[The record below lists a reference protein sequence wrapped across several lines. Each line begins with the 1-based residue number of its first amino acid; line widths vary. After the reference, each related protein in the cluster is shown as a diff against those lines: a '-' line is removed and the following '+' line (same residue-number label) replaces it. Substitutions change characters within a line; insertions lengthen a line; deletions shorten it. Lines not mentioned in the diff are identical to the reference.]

1 MKSEER
7 RVKNSSALLIIKFK
21 VQSSMFKV
29 ESSMLKVQS
38 SKFKVQSNKS
48 AEQISQKVFRLM
60 IGLAVLVFGLFYLI
74 GYDLPFDENPDFNAP
89 LFTDVLI
96 FLMWLFLIG
105 GIGLAVYSMV
115 KDYRSS
121 KSEAV
126 VNGVPVRRIF
136 RITWLTLLA
145 VLILT
150 FLLGGSDPML
160 INGENYADW
169 LWLKLSDMFV
179 ITSLLMLLA
188 GIGAVCFGATRY
200 IRKKQ

>member
-7 RVKNSSALLIIKFK
+7 RVKISSPLLIIKFK
-21 VQSSMFKV
+21 VQSSKFKV

-96 FLMWLFLIG
+96 ILMWLFLIG
-105 GIGLAVYSMV
+105 GVGLAVYSMV

-145 VLILT
+145 VLVLT

>member
-21 VQSSMFKV
+21 VQSSKFKV

-105 GIGLAVYSMV
+105 GVGLAVYSMV

-121 KSEAV
+121 RSEAV

-145 VLILT
+145 VLVLT

>member
-29 ESSMLKVQS
+29 ESSMLKVES

-121 KSEAV
+121 RSEAV

-145 VLILT
+145 VLVLT

>member
-96 FLMWLFLIG
+96 ILMWLFLIG
-105 GIGLAVYSMV
+105 GVGLAVYSMV

-121 KSEAV
+121 RSEAV

>member
-96 FLMWLFLIG
+96 ILMWLFLIG
-105 GIGLAVYSMV
+105 GVGLAVYSMV

>member
-1 MKSEER
+1 MKIKHLKSWGTER
-7 RVKNSSALLIIKFK
+7 LSQRLLY
-21 VQSSMFKV
+21 
-29 ESSMLKVQS
+29 
-38 SKFKVQSNKS
+38 
-48 AEQISQKVFRLM
+48 
-60 IGLAVLVFGLFYLI
+60 VLVGVSAVVFALFYLV

-105 GIGLAVYSMV
+105 GVGLAVYSMV

-121 KSEAV
+121 KSDAV

-145 VLILT
+145 VLVLT